1 MTIKATV
8 IPRMP
13 KAVREATVGMHPETK
28 RILQQLKTT
37 KGNVLVCK
45 LKSPYGA
52 KIRTDALRRA
62 KKRGTAKF
70 KEARRQGATVYF
82 RLR

>member
-1 MTIKATV
+1 MTIKTTV
-8 IPRMP
+8 ISRMP

-45 LKSPYGA
+45 LKSLHAA
-52 KIRTDALRRA
+52 KIRMDALRRA
-62 KKRGTAKF
+62 KKRGTARF
-70 KEARRQGATVYF
+70 KEARRQGSTLYF